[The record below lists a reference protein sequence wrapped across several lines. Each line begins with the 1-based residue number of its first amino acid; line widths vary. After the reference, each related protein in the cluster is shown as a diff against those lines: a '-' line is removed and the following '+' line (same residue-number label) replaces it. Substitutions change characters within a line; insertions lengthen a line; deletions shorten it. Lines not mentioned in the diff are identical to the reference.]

1 MSERRTSAHRP
12 RIVVGWREWL
22 KLPELDIPLI
32 KAKVDTGARTS
43 ALHAEQIRYV
53 RRGGRRF
60 VRFVVHPRQR
70 SRTPE
75 IETVAP
81 LHDERVVRSSNG
93 VQQLR
98 PVIVTEVDVG
108 GVRWPIELTLTSRD
122 VMGFRMLLGRQAL
135 RGHAVV
141 DPGISYVTR
150 KVVVRKK
157 KRARAG
163 TGRDGHR

>member
-1 MSERRTSAHRP
+1 MTARRGPRP
-12 RIVVGWREWL
+12 RPTLVVGWREWL
-22 KLPELDIPLI
+22 KLPGLGIPLI

-43 ALHAEQIRYV
+43 ALHAEHIRYLE
-53 RRGGRRF
+53 RDGRRH

-75 IETVAP
+75 VETVAP

-98 PVIVTEVDVG
+98 PVILTEVDVG
-108 GVRWPIELTLTSRD
+108 GTCWPIELTLTSRD

-141 DPGISYVTR
+141 DPGASYVTR
-150 KVVVRKK
+150 RVVVRRR
-157 KRARAG
+157 KRGASPDRG
-163 TGRDGHR
+163 